1 MKIFKE
7 ELNISTV
14 DDCTVVTTANGDI
27 AIMNETAS
35 YMIETLCKEQ
45 SIEDSI
51 AEIANHYKTEANII
65 KYDIDN
71 LLAELAAYSFLV
83 D

>member
-14 DDCTVVTTANGDI
+14 DDCTVVTTTNGDI
-27 AIMNETAS
+27 AIMNESAS
-35 YMIETLCKEQ
+35 YMIETLCKEKT
-45 SIEDSI
+45 IEDSI
-51 AEIANHYKTEANII
+51 AKIANHYETETNVI
-65 KYDIDN
+65 KHDIDN
-71 LLAELAAYSFLV
+71 LLAELAAYSLLV

>member
-14 DDCTVVTTANGDI
+14 DDCTVITTTNGDI
-27 AIMNETAS
+27 AIMNESAS
-35 YMIETLCKEQ
+35 YMIETLCKEKTV
-45 SIEDSI
+45 EDSI
-51 AEIANHYKTEANII
+51 AKIANHYETEANVI
-65 KYDIDN
+65 KHDIDN
-71 LLAELAAYSFLV
+71 LLAELAAYSLLV